1 MDIEETKLAG
11 LKILRPRVFADPR
24 GYFFE
29 SHNSRAFDDAIGE
42 PVSFAQDNESYSQKN
57 VLRGLHYQV
66 ENPQGKLVRAVVG
79 EIFDVAVDIRRSSP
93 TFGQW
98 FGVTL
103 SSENKRQL
111 WVPVGFAHGFLVT
124 SDTAIVAYKATDFYN
139 AEGER
144 SITWDDPEIGIE
156 WPLSGAPEVSAKDLE
171 ALALADAE
179 VFA

>member
-1 MDIEETKLAG
+1 MDVEETRLEG
-11 LKILRPRVFADPR
+11 LKILTPRVFADPR

-29 SHNSRAFDDAIGE
+29 SYNSQAFNDAVGE

-98 FGVTL
+98 VGVTL
-103 SSENKRQL
+103 SAENKRQL

-124 SDTAIVAYKATDFYN
+124 SETAIVAYKATDFYN
-139 AEGER
+139 ADGER
-144 SITWDDPEIGIE
+144 AISWDDAEIGID
-156 WPLSGAPEVSAKDLE
+156 WPLEGTPEVSEKDKQ
-171 ALALADAE
+171 AVPLADAD